1 MKKILIGVYFTIN
14 VYCIYVTSSTLL
26 TGQNFSIDK
35 LENGAKTAITIG
47 GTYSL
52 DGDGTFFG
60 DCLIATMFALQH
72 INNDSKIL
80 DNYHLNLTWGNTKC
94 NPGIGMKVL
103 FQHLSTEPKKLMILG
118 SSCSPVTEPM
128 AQTSREF
135 DLVQVSYISSSPALS
150 NRNIYPYFFRARSS
164 ESERILP
171 TFEIFKRFNWT
182 RISIISETSKNL
194 YTLSLNIPCMIKDKV
209 DLEKLSIKSL
219 NIPCMIKDKV
229 DLEKLSIKLTNQIIA
244 TANRTGLNIVVSA
257 GFDTNEDPGQAL
269 QSIKAYHLGLVRP
282 KYVWVGPGWF
292 TTRYWWRNPEGGE
305 VVVGKSR
312 CNDTIMDSM
321 AEGYFSTD
329 PLAKSQSPDPTISG
343 MTTSE
348 WIEAYDNFRNS
359 ESYSKYKG
367 GIKFATFTY
376 DATWAVAVALNNSIP
391 RLAEMNKTL
400 QDFQYNDK
408 VFLNIFKNEMA
419 KVSFLGVSGP
429 LAFTNTGDRL
439 GITVIKRIQNLEEI
453 TVALYYDQGTRVIW
467 NNSIQFKW
475 GTPGDKVPID
485 FPEIRPEKEA
495 VPLFLYVFMVI
506 LTSAGI
512 ILALSLLVFN
522 YYYRENRIMKLTSP
536 NINNAIIF
544 GSIFCYLSVIFLGMD
559 SETLG
564 IHYRSFMTTA
574 CWIQVWL
581 LLLGFMLGF
590 SALFAKTWRLY
601 VIFTNKTGKS
611 KIIKDKQLYAFIA
624 IIVTIGIA
632 ILVAQAAIDPIY
644 LEERN
649 LSAIPYK
656 NGDLIVIPVSMNC
669 LTRNSVIWQVIM
681 LGPNGILLAYGLL
694 LAWRTRNISITAAND
709 SKYIGFA
716 IYNVTIFSGTAV
728 LVGFAVSQQAIRF
741 GMIASFII
749 LSTTGSIALIFVPKI
764 LQIKYNIVADANS
777 NAGEMITFGNET
789 LEEKINRLQSV
800 VEEKDKN
807 IKKLE
812 TELSKLSVDKCEL
825 QNKPVEQALILN
837 SILNGSICSSDDQA
851 IKNITIG
858 ASFPIS
864 GADTTWGDCLMAAR
878 FALDQIKDQN
888 LLSGYRLNMEW
899 GNTKCDAGTGMKVLF
914 DLIHN
919 PPQKLMILGSACS
932 PVTEPMAQTSREFKL
947 LQISYISSSPALNNR
962 ETYPYFFRARASESK
977 RILPSFEIF
986 KRFNW
991 TKIAIITETINLYTL
1006 VANEVVKVANETK
1019 TEIVTSTSFD
1029 SEEDPRKA
1037 IAKIKESQVRI
1048 IYAGF
1053 YPKPGRRV
1061 LCR

>member
-1 MKKILIGVYFTIN
+1 MTILLPEEIILERNSHVN
-14 VYCIYVTSSTLL
+14 LLLL
-26 TGQNFSIDK
+26 TLSC
-35 LENGAKTAITIG
+35 
-47 GTYSL
+47 S
-52 DGDGTFFG
+52 
-60 DCLIATMFALQH
+60 
-72 INNDSKIL
+72 
-80 DNYHLNLTWGNTKC
+80 
-94 NPGIGMKVL
+94 PG
-103 FQHLSTEPKKLMILG
+103 STETEIIEFQKKMHTNKLLRLVKLLQTG
-118 SSCSPVTEPM
+118 CQRSSCSPVTEPM

-135 DLVQVSYISSSPALS
+135 DLVQ
-150 NRNIYPYFFRARSS
+150 
-164 ESERILP
+164 
-171 TFEIFKRFNWT
+171 
-182 RISIISETSKNL
+182 
-194 YTLSLNIPCMIKDKV
+194 
-209 DLEKLSIKSL
+209 SL

-269 QSIKAYHLGLVRP
+269 QSIKNSKVRIIYAGFYPGPGRRVLCKAYHLGLVRP

-343 MTTSE
+343 MTTNE

-728 LVGFAVSQQAIRF
+728 LVGF
-741 GMIASFII
+741 
-749 LSTTGSIALIFVPKI
+749 TI
-764 LQIKYNIVADANS
+764 LQIKYNRVADANS
-777 NAGEMITFGNET
+777 NAGEMTTFGNET
-789 LEEKINRLQSV
+789 LEEKINRLQLV

-812 TELSKLSVDKCEL
+812 TELSKLSADKCEL
-825 QNKPVEQALILN
+825 QNKPVEQVKNMLDSYLN
-837 SILNGSICSSDDQA
+837 D
-851 IKNITIG
+851 IG
-858 ASFPIS
+858 AV
-864 GADTTWGDCLMAAR
+864 
-878 FALDQIKDQN
+878 K
-888 LLSGYRLNMEW
+888 Y
-899 GNTKCDAGTGMKVLF
+899 
-914 DLIHN
+914 
-919 PPQKLMILGSACS
+919 
-932 PVTEPMAQTSREFKL
+932 
-947 LQISYISSSPALNNR
+947 SSS
-962 ETYPYFFRARASESK
+962 FRLLAVGEQ
-977 RILPSFEIF
+977 
-986 KRFNW
+986 N
-991 TKIAIITETINLYTL
+991 
-1006 VANEVVKVANETK
+1006 
-1019 TEIVTSTSFD
+1019 
-1029 SEEDPRKA
+1029 
-1037 IAKIKESQVRI
+1037 
-1048 IYAGF
+1048 
-1053 YPKPGRRV
+1053 
-1061 LCR
+1061 